1 MIQMTDSTDNEKS
14 RDYLADV
21 AELYWI
27 QGMKIER
34 VAREMG
40 ISRSTVSRLIAR
52 ARKEHVV
59 EFIVHRT
66 KNSALELENRLI
78 QKYHVRVVVADT
90 SDNADNT
97 LKRMAVGKSAAVW
110 LNTLIHSNT
119 TIGVAWGRTIE
130 AMSLQLQQRH
140 LPGMRILQLHGFGNS
155 QTFGENYATQIL
167 SRFHKNFDAT
177 VRFLPLPAIFDSENT
192 KNLMYQES
200 SIRKILELRKQMNL
214 LITSVGTPNGSE
226 PSPLFTPG
234 LLSSKDIKA
243 LHEQK
248 VIGNLASTF
257 YRADGSTSDI
267 DLNSRS
273 TGLNRTE
280 LMSVASRLFLAAS
293 PSKAQAL
300 HVALRSGFVTHLVV
314 DRQTAVALLKL

>member
-90 SDNADNT
+90 AT
-97 LKRMAVGKSAAVW
+97 MQ
-110 LNTLIHSNT
+110 T
-119 TIGVAWGRTIE
+119 T
-130 AMSLQLQQRH
+130 H
-140 LPGMRILQLHGFGNS
+140 
-155 QTFGENYATQIL
+155 
-167 SRFHKNFDAT
+167 
-177 VRFLPLPAIFDSENT
+177 
-192 KNLMYQES
+192 
-200 SIRKILELRKQMNL
+200 
-214 LITSVGTPNGSE
+214 
-226 PSPLFTPG
+226 
-234 LLSSKDIKA
+234 
-243 LHEQK
+243 
-248 VIGNLASTF
+248 
-257 YRADGSTSDI
+257 
-267 DLNSRS
+267 
-273 TGLNRTE
+273 
-280 LMSVASRLFLAAS
+280 
-293 PSKAQAL
+293 
-300 HVALRSGFVTHLVV
+300 
-314 DRQTAVALLKL
+314 